1 MQEGEGR
8 CPPPSPS
15 LSATQE
21 AFQDRTVALAYGS
34 HTLRQLDPRL
44 QAANCPGNQ
53 SQTLDCCRRH
63 VVSVPPN
70 PCQSQDTKGQWPKHN
85 RLTSLCTKKL
95 LGTPAAIWPTAH
107 HQKHQLC
114 RSFTWEAHLFCRV
127 TRLRSA
133 RCFWG
138 MHAHKKPTN
147 SFTSFTSSWQLV
159 IGQLVI
165 VAWMVSSATPP
176 SLPLRL
182 FNPISL

>member
-85 RLTSLCTKKL
+85 QLTSLCTKK
-95 LGTPAAIWPTAH
+95 TPWNTCRHLADCTSSKASAMP
-107 HQKHQLC
+107 QLY
-114 RSFTWEAHLFCRV
+114 
-127 TRLRSA
+127 LRSPLVLPCHSPQECPVLLRYA
-133 RCFWG
+133 R
-138 MHAHKKPTN
+138 A
-147 SFTSFTSSWQLV
+147 
-159 IGQLVI
+159 
-165 VAWMVSSATPP
+165 
-176 SLPLRL
+176 
-182 FNPISL
+182 